1 MEIKEFLQQCEGRWF
16 AQRTSYQVNQEKF
29 ENSKSEITVELLSSE
44 RPEVIELC
52 QQHEIEPQHSLGGI
66 RSSWEQSVAGGPQ
79 KGATVLVFVPD
90 SDSKHQGKLLQST
103 QKSARSSQAS
113 ELNSDDATFGGGSGA
128 DRLGT
133 SSESQAAPLRGSRFE
148 QARPDASVAIGH
160 FLLGDEALT
169 LTITDGA
176 ASFEERLWF
185 ASPNLRLRTSL
196 FKQGDGLS
204 TTCFYSEIR
213 KLPPKSTSE

>member
-16 AQRTSYQVNQEKF
+16 AQRTSYQLNQEKF
-29 ENSKSEITVELLSSE
+29 ENSKSEITIERLSSE

-52 QQHEIEPQHSLGGI
+52 QQHKIEPQRSLGGI
-66 RSSWEQSVAGGPQ
+66 QSSWEQSAAGGSQ
-79 KGATVLVFVPD
+79 KRSTVLVFVPD
-90 SDSKHQGKLLQST
+90 DDTEQQGKLLQST
-103 QKSARSSQAS
+103 R
-113 ELNSDDATFGGGSGA
+113 T
-128 DRLGT
+128 
-133 SSESQAAPLRGSRFE
+133 
-148 QARPDASVAIGH
+148 DASVAAGH

-169 LTITDGA
+169 LTITDGT

-213 KLPPKSTSE
+213 KLPPKSS

>member
-29 ENSKSEITVELLSSE
+29 ENNKSEITVELLSSE

-52 QQHEIEPQHSLGGI
+52 QQHEIEPQRSLGGI
-66 RSSWEQSVAGGPQ
+66 QSSWEQSAGGPQ

-103 QKSARSSQAS
+103 RS
-113 ELNSDDATFGGGSGA
+113 
-128 DRLGT
+128 
-133 SSESQAAPLRGSRFE
+133 
-148 QARPDASVAIGH
+148 DASVAAGH
-160 FLLGDEALT
+160 FLLREEALT
-169 LTITDGA
+169 LTITDGT
-176 ASFEERLWF
+176 ASLEERLWF
-185 ASPNLRLRTSL
+185 ASSNLRLRTSL
-196 FKQGDGLS
+196 LKQGNDLS

-213 KLPPKSTSE
+213 KLPPKSSS